1 MLNVLLLTASK
12 DAGDVVV
19 VVVVVVVVTC
29 KLTNNNKYDTQNAD
43 HNFFCKKECLN
54 SAH

>member
-19 VVVVVVVVTC
+19 VVVVVVVTC
-29 KLTNNNKYDTQNAD
+29 KLTNNNKYDTQIAD
-43 HNFFCKKECLN
+43 HNLFCKKRMLKL
-54 SAH
+54 SL